1 MTSKDILKI
10 TFTLVVIYLVGGSI
24 LSALY
29 AKTSPIIFRNNE
41 LAKQEALQK
50 LIGGATFEKLG
61 DWTIHEKKAEYYVAK
76 IDNEIVG
83 YVIQS
88 FGKGYSSYINVLI
101 AVDRDLKIKKI
112 HILSHAETPGLGDE
126 IETEAFKGQFVGK
139 KLENIKLVKTETTE
153 FIQAVTGVTISSRAV
168 TDDAVK
174 KGLEFLTKT
183 LKEEANGGA
192 R

>member
-50 LIGGATFEKLG
+50 LIKDATFEKLG
-61 DWTIHEKKAEYYVAK
+61 YWTIHDKKAEYYAAK

-101 AVDRDLKIKKI
+101 AVDRDLNIQKI

-126 IETEAFKGQFVGK
+126 IETDAFKGQFVGK

-153 FIQAVTGVTISSRAV
+153 FIQAVTGVTISCRAV
-168 TDDAVK
+168 TEDAVK

-183 LKEEANGGA
+183 LKEEANAGA